1 MAEQNPCVRC
11 NRPIDALARS
21 CVYCGWDQSAPR
33 PLETESA
40 QLGPLYVPPS
50 DHRFRYR
57 IIATV
62 AFVALVISAFVL
74 GSIVRASDAAKASQ
88 AALRATA
95 GAQEETPRSTVTL
108 VPVEG
113 GNAISPETP
122 VTTAPSPHPMG
133 AGNSDLSDD
142 RADATA
148 LPSEAYAI
156 AAQRVKAERDVNAN
170 KGPVDPRTIAGD
182 VAPRPRRTIPDSQP
196 QQAPVS
202 DTASPTKAV
211 PLYQP
216 VPSISVDRPSTAR
229 LTFTVDA
236 DGHVQDI
243 TVAQSIPDEM
253 PRLIAAVQNWR
264 YKPATLNGQPV
275 TSTLSVDINVHP
287 R

>member
-1 MAEQNPCVRC
+1 MIAVV
-11 NRPIDALARS
+11 AFASL
-21 CVYCGWDQSAPR
+21 V
-33 PLETESA
+33 
-40 QLGPLYVPPS
+40 
-50 DHRFRYR
+50 
-57 IIATV
+57 IIAF
-62 AFVALVISAFVL
+62 AAGA
-74 GSIVRASDAAKASQ
+74 IVHASNEAKAQ
-88 AALRATA
+88 AALRASA
-95 GAQEETPRSTVTL
+95 EAREETPRAIVTL

-113 GNAISPETP
+113 GVPIQQETP
-122 VTTAPSPHPMG
+122 VTTVPAAHPLSTS
-133 AGNSDLSDD
+133 NPDLNGD

-156 AAQRVKAERDVNAN
+156 AAQRVKAERDVKAN
-170 KGPVDPRTIAGD
+170 SGPIDPRTIAAD
-182 VAPRPRRTIPDSQP
+182 VAPRPRRTVPDSQP
-196 QQAPVS
+196 QPAAVS

-216 VPSISVDRPSTAR
+216 VPSMSVDRPSTAR